1 MTQLARPPQLV
12 DPRLPLYVAAIVTA
26 EAVLT
31 FNVTMS
37 LVLHA
42 CVLLAIVTEQALSRA
57 PHQPALVAL
66 GLVPVIRLLGAALV
80 GPPFPEM
87 LWYVLVGLP
96 ALVCALLVA
105 RVIGLSPATLGLAR
119 PRTAWIEAGVVLLGV
134 PAGLLGLAIP
144 GRPLTIGGDPNLGLL
159 AITLLPSVAL
169 LEEVVFRGV
178 LPRSIGPRHPVLA
191 IALPSLIYGSMYLGA
206 GAAGA
211 GLMAAL
217 GALAT
222 LASWRSGSL
231 IGVTG
236 AHLVFRIVLQL

>member
-1 MTQLARPPQLV
+1 MTRLARAPELI

-31 FNVTMS
+31 FNLVMS
-37 LVLHA
+37 LMLHA
-42 CVLLAIVTEQALSRA
+42 CVLLAIVTEQAFSRS
-57 PHQPALVAL
+57 PQQPALLAL
-66 GLVPVIRLLGAALV
+66 GLVPILRLLGAALV
-80 GPPFPEM
+80 GPPFPDIA
-87 LWYVLVGLP
+87 WYALVGLP
-96 ALVCALLVA
+96 ALASAVA
-105 RVIGLSPATLGLAR
+105 VAWVIGLSPAGLGLGK
-119 PRTAWIEAGVVLLGV
+119 PRFPAIDAGIIAFGV

-144 GRPLTIGGDPNLGLL
+144 GRPLTIAGDPNLGLL
-159 AITLLPSVAL
+159 AITFLPCVAL
-169 LEEVVFRGV
+169 LEELVFRGV

-231 IGVTG
+231 FGVIG

>member
-1 MTQLARPPQLV
+1 MTQLARASDVV

-31 FNVTMS
+31 FNVSMS

-42 CVLLAIVTEQALSRA
+42 CVLLAIVTEQAFSRA

-66 GLVPVIRLLGAALV
+66 SLVPVIRLLGAALV
-80 GPPFPEM
+80 GPPFPEL
-87 LWYVLVGLP
+87 LWYALVGLP
-96 ALVCALLVA
+96 ALACALLVA
-105 RVIGLSPATLGLAR
+105 RVIGLSPTALGLAR
-119 PRTAWIEAGVVLLGV
+119 PRSVGTELAVVALGV

-144 GRPLTIGGDPNLGLL
+144 GRPLSVGGDPSLGLL
-159 AITLLPSVAL
+159 AIIFLPSVAL

-206 GAAGA
+206 GAAAA

-231 IGVTG
+231 VGVIG